1 MNQWIVSFELVLWEE
16 SSEWFSKNQMS
27 FPVLRNQ
34 ERVFCV
40 SDYCLSLLG
49 YKAACT
55 MCIKN
60 CFGSILLDY
69 TTSDWRKQLYTGKP
83 TVENIWKRKKKGRK
97 ETEKE
102 RQRESKIAEETL
114 VFFLSTETN
123 DSLGHVNNLD
133 VHTNTALCDFF
144 PNVEENLDSHTVT
157 I

>member
-60 CFGSILLDY
+60 CFGSILLDN

-114 VFFLSTETN
+114 LCFFWALKRMIHLAMSTIWMFT
-123 DSLGHVNNLD
+123 LTRPCVI
-133 VHTNTALCDFF
+133 FF
-144 PNVEENLDSHTVT
+144 PTWKRISILTL
-157 I
+157 